1 MIFCYN
7 RLRTYF
13 YWRNLHFM
21 PIKIPVGLPAGA
33 TLEGENIFVMNE
45 FRAEH
50 QDIRP
55 LKIAALNLMPTKI
68 TTETQLIRLLSNS
81 SLQIEFTL
89 LQTATHRSTHTPA
102 EHMAAF
108 YKNFDDI
115 RSQNFDG
122 LIITGAPVENLDFD
136 EVNYWD
142 ELCEI
147 MEWSRN
153 HVFSTLHI
161 CWAAQAGLNFHYGIP
176 KYPLRKKLFGVF
188 EHYALLPNHPI
199 VRGFDEYFLAPH
211 SRHTEVRESD
221 IAEVPELEV
230 VAKSDLAGAYIIAA
244 RDSRMLF
251 VTGHSEY
258 DYDTLANE
266 YFRDKA
272 KGLDIDLPYNY
283 FPGDN
288 PSVKP
293 PNVWRGHAN
302 LLFSNWLNYFVYQN
316 TPYNLE
322 ELV

>member
-1 MIFCYN
+1 
-7 RLRTYF
+7 
-13 YWRNLHFM
+13 M

-89 LQTATHRSTHTPA
+89 LQTATHRSTHTSA

-251 VTGHSEY
+251 VTGHAEY